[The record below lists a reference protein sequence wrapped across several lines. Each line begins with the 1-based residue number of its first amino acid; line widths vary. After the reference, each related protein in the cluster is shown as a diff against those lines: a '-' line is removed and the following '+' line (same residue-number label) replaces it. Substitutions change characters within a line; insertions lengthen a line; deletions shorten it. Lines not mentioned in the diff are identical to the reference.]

1 MALTSADIWAVDLF
15 VGITIKEW
23 NTFFTM
29 LTLSIVLT
37 IVTYTTADPAR
48 VLIDGLIKVTRIGVI
63 VTIACYRN
71 RIECISVDKLD
82 FDYEV
87 P

>member
-37 IVTYTTADPAR
+37 IVTYTTAHPTR

-63 VTIACYRN
+63 VTIACYKN
-71 RIECISVDKLD
+71 RIESIALALKN
-82 FDYEV
+82 
-87 P
+87 

>member
-37 IVTYTTADPAR
+37 IITYTTAHPAR

-63 VTIACYRN
+63 VTIACYKN
-71 RIECISVDKLD
+71 RIESIALALKN
-82 FDYEV
+82 
-87 P
+87 